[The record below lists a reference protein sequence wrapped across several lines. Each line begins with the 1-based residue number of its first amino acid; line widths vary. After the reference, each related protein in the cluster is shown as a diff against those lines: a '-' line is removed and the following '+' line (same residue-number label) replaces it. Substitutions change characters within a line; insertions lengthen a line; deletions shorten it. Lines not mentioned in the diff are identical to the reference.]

1 MAMLLDD
8 PETQKIIETNKK
20 IQNNNDQEY
29 NSNSDSNSDSE
40 SDGDRPDLLPKHIKT
55 NYNKKKSG
63 EFNL

>member
-1 MAMLLDD
+1 MHIF
-8 PETQKIIETNKK
+8 KIDGYMKK

-29 NSNSDSNSDSE
+29 NSE
-40 SDGDRPDLLPKHIKT
+40 RPELLPKHIKT